1 MPVRKMTAQKY
12 HYNHSDN
19 CFGGRAHELN
29 TLQRMDMESNFGVTQ
44 FIANFNRSVSITLH
58 KMPLSFLK
66 PHFDNIADEINFLPS
81 CAFLSKL
88 FALFSNN
95 DTISFEEALLLISL
109 S

>member
-1 MPVRKMTAQKY
+1 
-12 HYNHSDN
+12 
-19 CFGGRAHELN
+19 
-29 TLQRMDMESNFGVTQ
+29 MESNFGVTQ

-58 KMPLSFLK
+58 KMLLSFLK

-81 CAFLSKL
+81 CAILSNL

-95 DTISFEEALLLISL
+95 DTISFEEAPLLISL